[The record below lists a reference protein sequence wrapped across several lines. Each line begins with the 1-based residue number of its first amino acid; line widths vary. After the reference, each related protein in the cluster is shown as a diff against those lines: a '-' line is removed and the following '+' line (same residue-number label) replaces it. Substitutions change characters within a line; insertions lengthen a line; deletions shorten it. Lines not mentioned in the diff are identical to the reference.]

1 MHPLNRLLAPFS
13 LQLRRVPQPG
23 APWKS
28 DQLVILEHFGIDQ
41 IIDVGAH
48 VGHSAA
54 ELFRQ
59 GYLGSVISFEP
70 VQKHYDLLA
79 EAVKAGQDQGWRWTA
94 RQEALGDRAGS
105 ATIHVA
111 GNGQSSSLAAMLE
124 EHVRL
129 NPDSAYIQDEE
140 VRVVMLDDLAEELVT
155 PHKRTLVQLD
165 VQGLER
171 QVLAGAAQTLPKLA
185 AVQLEVSLRPVYQGG
200 LSVMDAFSLMEKAN
214 FVPVYVQPAWMDPI
228 SRVFYQLDVLWLRGD
243 LVTTLSDV

>member
-1 MHPLNRLLAPFS
+1 
-13 LQLRRVPQPG
+13 
-23 APWKS
+23 
-28 DQLVILEHFGIDQ
+28 
-41 IIDVGAH
+41 
-48 VGHSAA
+48 
-54 ELFRQ
+54 
-59 GYLGSVISFEP
+59 
-70 VQKHYDLLA
+70 
-79 EAVKAGQDQGWRWTA
+79 
-94 RQEALGDRAGS
+94 
-105 ATIHVA
+105 
-111 GNGQSSSLAAMLE
+111 
-124 EHVRL
+124 
-129 NPDSAYIQDEE
+129 
-140 VRVVMLDDLAEELVT
+140 MLDDLAEELVT